1 MRSSHLFRCLCSYLA
16 KKPRVSPAITMSSTN
31 HPDEAATEG
40 AVVNK
45 TTANKDYYFDSY
57 SHYGIHMEML
67 KDYHRTTS
75 YRDAMWR
82 NAYMFKGKVVLDVGC
97 GTGILSMFAARA
109 GARKVIGIDCSN
121 VAVQARQIV
130 EDNGFRD
137 VITIIQGKVEE
148 LELDE
153 KVDIIISEWMGYF
166 LLYESMLNTV
176 LYARDRWGTPDVKVL
191 PSCANMYACGIADPQ
206 YVEHK
211 FEVWKN
217 VSGLDFSY
225 FKRLS
230 YIEPLIDT
238 VNPEQMVTDV
248 VPFFSFD
255 INTVTEA
262 ELSFTSTFTL
272 EATQSD
278 FVHAISVHFDTP
290 FYAGHDPVV
299 LNTSPM
305 VPPTHWRQTVL
316 YLYHPLIMKQGE
328 RAHFTMKC
336 APNPGNTRDLDIS
349 LHIDFDGEL
358 QACHYDQDFRLR

>member
-1 MRSSHLFRCLCSYLA
+1 MRIGPLIRRQTTRTALSRTASLMSTA
-16 KKPRVSPAITMSSTN
+16 ETPAQPT
-31 HPDEAATEG
+31 EAA
-40 AVVNK
+40 VVAPEK

-109 GARKVIGIDCSN
+109 GARKVIGIDCSS

-130 EDNGFRD
+130 QDNGFGD

-176 LYARDRWGTPDVKVL
+176 LYARDRWGTPDVKIL
-191 PSCANMYACGIADPQ
+191 PDHANMYACGITDPQ
-206 YVEHK
+206 YVDQK
-211 FEVWKN
+211 FEVWRN
-217 VSGLDFSY
+217 VSGLDYSY

-238 VNPEQMVTDV
+238 VQQDQIITDI

-255 INTVTEA
+255 INKVMEE

-272 EATQSD
+272 EAQQAD
-278 FVHAISVHFDTP
+278 MIHAISVHFDTP

-299 LNTSPM
+299 LNTSPL

-316 YLYHPLIMKQGE
+316 YLFHPLMMKRGE
-328 RAHFTMKC
+328 KANFKMTC
-336 APNPGNTRDLDIS
+336 LPNPGNPRDLDIA
-349 LHIDFDGEL
+349 LRIDFDGEL
-358 QACHYDQDFRLR
+358 QACHFDQDFRLR

>member
-1 MRSSHLFRCLCSYLA
+1 MDA
-16 KKPRVSPAITMSSTN
+16 GAESPST
-31 HPDEAATEG
+31 TEV
-40 AVVNK
+40 AK

-75 YRDAMWR
+75 YRDAMWK
-82 NAYMFKGKVVLDVGC
+82 NTYMFRDKVVLDVGC
-97 GTGILSMFAARA
+97 GTGILSLFAARA
-109 GARKVIGIDCSN
+109 GARKVIGIDCSS

-130 EDNGFRD
+130 EDNGFGG

-176 LYARDRWGTPDVKVL
+176 LYARDKWGTPNVRIL
-191 PSCANMYACGIADPQ
+191 PDHANMYACGINDPVYKEQ
-206 YVEHK
+206 K
-211 FEVWKN
+211 FDVWNN
-217 VSGLDFSY
+217 VNGIDFSY

-238 VNPEQMVTDV
+238 VDADQIVTDIST
-248 VPFFSFD
+248 FFSFD

-262 ELSFTSTFTL
+262 ELTFEQKFTL
-272 EATQSD
+272 EAQRPD
-278 FVHAISVHFDTP
+278 CVHAISVHFDTP

-299 LNTSPM
+299 LNTSPL

-316 YLYHPLIMKQGE
+316 YLFHPLMMKRGEKAEFIMKCG
-328 RAHFTMKC
+328 
-336 APNPGNTRDLDIS
+336 PNPGNPRDLDIA
-349 LHIDFDGEL
+349 LHVSFNGEL
-358 QACHYDQDFRLR
+358 QSCNYDQDFRLR